1 MSRARCQTMHTL
13 PLLLAGGLIVGTP
26 ASAETIRVCPEGSQM
41 QSCDLTGNDAVQE
54 AVDRAADG
62 DVIRLA
68 AGRYVPSSYRDVP
81 FEDIA
86 ARGYVVIRGK
96 RLAIEGSD
104 GTVLDGREGI
114 PAIAFVLE
122 DADVS
127 FRNLK
132 ISDFRW
138 GEEEDDIYDGHGIFA
153 IDSRVRASD
162 IVMRGIVKMALTGRG
177 RTLIDAS
184 ALRLLDGHLGIWL
197 EEASQAHVR
206 DSVIAGGDSAGI
218 ATYDDSTLHL
228 FNSVVANNTDD
239 GVYAADSSTILVTHS
254 VIAGNAPYGIN
265 AEAKGRV
272 TVRESAMH
280 ANAAPAN
287 AALEPGQLVISEDVV
302 QTDPMLD
309 AQWLPKPGSPL
320 LGRDGSGRPIGL
332 TGERP

>member
-1 MSRARCQTMHTL
+1 MKHAL
-13 PLLLAGGLIVGTP
+13 PLLLAGSLIAGTP
-26 ASAETIRVCPEGSQM
+26 AAAETILVCPEGTQA
-41 QSCDLTGNDAVQE
+41 QGCAFTGNDAVQE

-68 AGRYVPSSYRDVP
+68 PGRYVPSSYRDVP
-81 FEDIA
+81 FEDIV
-86 ARGYVVIRGK
+86 ARGYVVIREK
-96 RLAIEGSD
+96 RLTIEGSN
-104 GTVLDGREGI
+104 GTVFDGKEGI
-114 PAIAFVLE
+114 PAIAFVL
-122 DADVS
+122 DNADVT
-127 FRNLK
+127 FRNLE

-197 EEASQAHVR
+197 EEAAHAHVR

-239 GVYAADSSTILVTHS
+239 GVYAADSSTILVAHS

-272 TVRESAMH
+272 TVRESVMH

-287 AALEPGQLVISEDVV
+287 AELAPGQLVVGEDVV
-302 QTDPMLD
+302 RADPMLD

-320 LGRDGSGRPIGL
+320 LGRDGSGQPIGL

>member
-1 MSRARCQTMHTL
+1 MRHAL
-13 PLLLAGGLIVGTP
+13 ALLLAGALVVGAS
-26 ASAETIRVCPEGSQM
+26 ASAETIQVCPDGSQA
-41 QSCDLTGNDAVQE
+41 QGCDFSGNDAIQA
-54 AVDRAADG
+54 AVDRAEDG
-62 DVIRLA
+62 DVIQLA
-68 AGRYVPSSYRDVP
+68 PGRYVPSSYRDVP

-86 ARGYVVIRGK
+86 ARGYVVIREK
-96 RLAIEGSD
+96 RLTIEGSD
-104 GTVLDGREGI
+104 GTLLDGKDGI

-122 DADVS
+122 NADVT
-127 FRNLK
+127 FRNLE

-197 EEASQAHVR
+197 EEASHAHVR

-218 ATYDDSTLHL
+218 GTYDDSTLHL
-228 FNSVVANNTDD
+228 FNSVVVNNTDD
-239 GVYAADSSTILVTHS
+239 GVYAADSSTILVVRS
-254 VIAGNAPYGIN
+254 IIASNEPYGIN
-265 AEAKGRV
+265 AEKNGRV

-287 AALEPGQLVISEDVV
+287 ATLAPGQLVIGDDVLQV
-302 QTDPMLD
+302 DPMLD

-320 LGRDGSGRPIGL
+320 RAQDRSGQPIGL
-332 TGERP
+332 TGDQP

>member
-1 MSRARCQTMHTL
+1 MKHAL
-13 PLLLAGGLIVGTP
+13 PLLLAGGLIVGAP
-26 ASAETIRVCPEGSQM
+26 VSAETIRVCPDDSQAQECDFTGS
-41 QSCDLTGNDAVQE
+41 DAIQA

-62 DVIRLA
+62 DVIQLA

-81 FEDIA
+81 FEDIL
-86 ARGYVVIRGK
+86 ARGYVVIRNK
-96 RLAIEGSD
+96 RLAIEGGD
-104 GTVLDGREGI
+104 GTILDGKEGI

-122 DADVS
+122 DAEVT
-127 FRNLK
+127 FRNLE

-153 IDSRVRASD
+153 IDSRVRVSNV
-162 IVMRGIVKMALTGRG
+162 VMRGIVKMALTGRG

-197 EEASQAHVR
+197 EEASHAHVR
-206 DSVIAGGDSAGI
+206 DSVIASGDSAGI

-239 GVYAADSSTILVTHS
+239 GVYAADNSAILVVRS
-254 VIAGNAPYGIN
+254 VIAGNGPYGIN
-265 AEAKGRV
+265 AEKNGRV
-272 TVRESAMH
+272 TVRESVMH

-287 AALEPGQLVISEDVV
+287 AALAPDQLVIGENVM
-302 QTDPMLD
+302 QADPMLNL
-309 AQWLPKPGSPL
+309 QWLPQPGSPL
-320 LGRDGSGRPIGL
+320 LAPDGSGQPIGL

>member
-1 MSRARCQTMHTL
+1 MKHAL
-13 PLLLAGGLIVGTP
+13 PLLLAGSLIAGTP
-26 ASAETIRVCPEGSQM
+26 ASAETILVCPERSQM
-41 QSCDLTGNDAVQE
+41 QDCDFTGNDAVQE

-62 DVIRLA
+62 DVIQLA

-81 FEDIA
+81 FEDIV
-86 ARGYVVIRGK
+86 ARGYVVIREK
-96 RLAIEGSD
+96 RLTIEGSD
-104 GTVLDGREGI
+104 GTVLDGKEGI

-122 DADVS
+122 NADVTI
-127 FRNLK
+127 RNLE
-132 ISDFRW
+132 INDFRW

-153 IDSRVRASD
+153 IDSRVQASD

-197 EEASQAHVR
+197 EEAAHAHVR

-218 ATYDDSTLHL
+218 GTYDDSTLHL

-239 GVYAADSSTILVTHS
+239 GVYAADSSTILVVRS
-254 VIAGNAPYGIN
+254 VITGNAPYGIN

-287 AALEPGQLVISEDVV
+287 AALGPDQFVIGEDVLQV
-302 QTDPMLD
+302 DPILD
-309 AQWLPKPGSPL
+309 AQWLPQPGSPL
-320 LGRDGSGRPIGL
+320 LAPDGSGQPIGL